1 MSSTTTLSVSQPE
14 PGNCSSAGLLLD
26 EVYKPAHSAIRR
38 NLTLE
43 KWFSPF
49 NGVIM
54 GLTVFASLVVAV
66 KGINAPLWQVTILI
80 MAFPLGALLGPAWAV
95 LGRRW
100 GMQNLVVRMGVL
112 ASVSLFG
119 LFWVHSSLLFVLIIS
134 FSQMLLCAMRLGQVS
149 LYRMVYPNQVR
160 GRVLGT
166 LLFWTYVTMVPAI
179 LLAGWLIDRYPES
192 YRLIYPAGGVCGLVS
207 CWFYSRI
214 RPSRPHTPSQERTSL
229 RAGLRRA
236 RMVLGGDRPYLHF
249 QIALFL
255 SGSAFFLSTHVVLEM
270 TAERFHFS
278 ATALALWLSVVPQIL
293 LALGSPTWGRILD
306 RFGIERCRMLMSV
319 IMTAYL
325 ASYFTGL
332 VSGIPL
338 LIIVGGILEGI
349 SRGGGQMT
357 WALASTQFAPRA
369 EDLPLYNGI
378 HFVLNG
384 IRGLL
389 CPWVGLVL
397 YWALGSGTVL
407 VATLVSLASIPVL
420 VQAPDKQKGR

>member
-1 MSSTTTLSVSQPE
+1 MSTTTTLSVCQTE

-26 EVYKPAHSAIRR
+26 EVHKPAHSSIRR
-38 NLTLE
+38 NLLLE
-43 KWFSPF
+43 KWFSAF
-49 NGVIM
+49 TGVIM

-66 KGINAPLWQVTILI
+66 KGIEAPLWQVTILI
-80 MAFPLGALLGPAWAV
+80 IAFPLGAFLGPLWAV

-100 GMQNLVVRMGVL
+100 GMQTLVVRLGIL
-112 ASVSLFG
+112 ASVPLLG
-119 LFWVHSSLLFVLIIS
+119 IFWVHNSLLFVLIVS
-134 FSQMLLCAMRLGQVS
+134 FNQVLLCAMRLGQVS
-149 LYRMVYPNQVR
+149 LYRMVYPNRMR
-160 GRVLGT
+160 GRALGT
-166 LLFWTYVTMVPAI
+166 LLFWTYATMVPTI
-179 LLAGWLIDRYPES
+179 LLTGWLVDRNPES
-192 YRLIYPAGGVCGLVS
+192 YRLIYPVGAVCGLVG

-214 RPSRPHTPSQERTSL
+214 RPSKPHPVSQERTSL

-255 SGSAFFLSTHVVLEM
+255 SGSAFFLSHHVVLKM
-270 TAERFHFS
+270 TELRFGFS

-319 IMTAYL
+319 AMTAYL
-325 ASYFTGL
+325 ASYFAGL
-332 VSGIPL
+332 VSGLPL
-338 LIIVGGILEGI
+338 LIIAGSILQGI
-349 SRGGGQMT
+349 SMGGGQIT
-357 WALASTQFAPRA
+357 WALASTQFAPRP

-397 YWALGSGTVL
+397 YWSLGSGTVL

-420 VQAPDKQKGR
+420 VQAPNKK